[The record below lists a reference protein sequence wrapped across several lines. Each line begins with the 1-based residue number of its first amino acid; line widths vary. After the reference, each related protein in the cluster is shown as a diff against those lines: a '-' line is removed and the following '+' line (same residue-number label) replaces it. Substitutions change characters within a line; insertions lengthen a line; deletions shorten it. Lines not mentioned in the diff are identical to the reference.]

1 MPTAALASTRRTG
14 TGISGVFTDGY
25 MGASRHKEATEVL
38 QRLAHDPSLVSRAM
52 VEDEPR
58 YKRPN
63 GMATAPRTI
72 APAWFPGAGRVS
84 MCGRLRRG

>member
-1 MPTAALASTRRTG
+1 
-14 TGISGVFTDGY
+14 
-25 MGASRHKEATEVL
+25 
-38 QRLAHDPSLVSRAM
+38 M